1 MESCCME
8 ESSDPSGLRFSNTV
22 RKSSPPR
29 RLSFFRS
36 AKEDARVATA
46 DEDRHVLATAGTWR
60 ATPGNYSSLRA
71 LWLHADGS
79 GDLIYGYGQT
89 IYAFIKCRWEVVSA
103 GLLRLTYLA
112 SPPCQRFAGF
122 SPPDDARVRE
132 LGYTLTAGRVAGVE
146 DIVPN
151 PYEFDRTLEL
161 SEPPWPAGL
170 NLPYEVPRVFYGR
183 VTKASAQDVER
194 SAAADHRDT

>member
-1 MESCCME
+1 
-8 ESSDPSGLRFSNTV
+8 
-22 RKSSPPR
+22 
-29 RLSFFRS
+29 
-36 AKEDARVATA
+36 VATA
-46 DEDRHVLATAGTWR
+46 DEDRQVLATAGKWQ

-71 LWLHADGS
+71 LWLQADGA

-103 GLLRLTYLA
+103 GRLRLTYLE
-112 SPPCQRFAGF
+112 SPPFQRFAGYT
-122 SPPDDARVRE
+122 PPDVARVRE
-132 LGYTLTAGRVAGVE
+132 LSYTLTAGRVAGVE

-183 VTKASAQDVER
+183 VAVASAQDTEPG
-194 SAAADHRDT
+194 AAPDRGGII